1 MSTSHATGTSD
12 PLPQADRLRQ
22 EMRTIRRELGQDVE
36 DLVEHAEQL
45 MDWRYYVRRYPWA
58 SLGVAAL
65 VGYFVVPQRVVTL
78 PTDERTLAKLADRL
92 PIHPQTSEPKKQ
104 RTSLIGSLISM
115 GTGLAL
121 RAATAW
127 FTAQVG
133 KIMAKQAAH
142 EAANQTAEEV
152 RHE

>member
-1 MSTSHATGTSD
+1 MSMSHATGTSD

-22 EMRTIRRELGQDVE
+22 EMRTIRRELGQEVE

-45 MDWRYYVRRYPWA
+45 MDWRYYVRRFPWA
-58 SLGVAAL
+58 SLGGAAL
-65 VGYFVVPQRVVTL
+65 LGYFIVPQRTVTL
-78 PTDERTLAKLADRL
+78 PTDDRTLARLADRL
-92 PIHPQTSEPKKQ
+92 PIHSQPSEPPK
-104 RTSLIGSLISM
+104 RNTLVGSLISM

-127 FTAQVG
+127 LTAQVG
-133 KIMAKQAAH
+133 KVMAQQAAH
-142 EAANQTAEEV
+142 QTAEEV